1 MFFWCSRYRTC
12 MLLLLWCP
20 PPPPL
25 LQLPVSQVANIQSVV
40 TMATQD
46 SALPKP
52 PKHYSI
58 PRQNLKWK
66 QHWSALVGCHESTVQ
81 LRFFIL
87 FYHKDPE
94 STSQEFAD
102 AWRLQLWLGLVKQPF
117 PAGLWMCQQ
126 NSEEEWH
133 QYTES
138 GSASSWEYLSSSWQ
152 LHAAPPLPHTQARI
166 LKVLNP

>member
-1 MFFWCSRYRTC
+1 MHAAAAVV
-12 MLLLLWCP
+12 

-87 FYHKDPE
+87 FYHKNQQVKSLLMPE
-94 STSQEFAD
+94 GCSFDLGWWSSRSLQVCECVSRTQRKNDTNIQSLEVLPAESISLHHD
-102 AWRLQLWLGLVKQPF
+102 SYMLPPPSHTHRRASWRCWIHK
-117 PAGLWMCQQ
+117 
-126 NSEEEWH
+126 N
-133 QYTES
+133 T
-138 GSASSWEYLSSSWQ
+138 
-152 LHAAPPLPHTQARI
+152 RK
-166 LKVLNP
+166 LK